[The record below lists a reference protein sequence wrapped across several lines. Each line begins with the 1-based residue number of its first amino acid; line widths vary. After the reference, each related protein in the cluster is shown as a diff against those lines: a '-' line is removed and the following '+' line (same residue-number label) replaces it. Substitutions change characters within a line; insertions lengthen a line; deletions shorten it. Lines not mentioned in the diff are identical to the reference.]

1 MPQVLKEARTCLHS
15 QRERP
20 RNYFLGNDKA
30 PSWMLFTSHAV
41 DAAWKTVKGSVVLS
55 ASFLLATVCY
65 FRGLYLYLG
74 HRLKW
79 WVGYLQRKFK
89 KNLSVEAEVDVLS
102 YCAREWKGETPCA
115 KLMKKAYE
123 ELFWRHHI
131 KCVRQVRRDNYDAL
145 RSVLFQIFSQGL
157 AFPSWM
163 KEKDIVKLPE
173 KLLFSQGCNWIQ
185 QYSFGPEKYTG
196 SNVFGKLRKC
206 VELLKTQWTE
216 FSGIKDYHKRGGMCN
231 MLFSDAI
238 LEYRLYE
245 ALKFI
250 MLYQVT
256 EVYEQMKA
264 KKVIPSLFSLL
275 FSRESSSDPLSFM
288 MNHLNSVGDTCGLDQ
303 IDMFIL
309 SYSLEVKIKV
319 FRLFKFNSR
328 DFEVCYPEQPLRE
341 WPEISLLTE
350 NDHHYLIPV
359 F

>member
-1 MPQVLKEARTCLHS
+1 MAAPRSPTRA
-15 QRERP
+15 RERE
-20 RNYFLGNDKA
+20 R
-30 PSWMLFTSHAV
+30 SHAP
-41 DAAWKTVKGSVVLS
+41 AAGSDQVHSWTLATSQALDTVWRMAKGFVMLAV
-55 ASFLLATVCY
+55 SFLMAAVCY
-65 FRGLYLYLG
+65 FRRLHLYSG
-74 HRLKW
+74 HKLKW
-79 WVGYLQRKFK
+79 WIGYLQRKFK
-89 KNLSVEAEVDVLS
+89 RNLSVEAEVDLLS
-102 YCAREWKGETPCA
+102 YCAREWKGETPRS
-115 KLMKKAYE
+115 KLMRKAYE

-131 KCVRQVRRDNYDAL
+131 KCVRQVKRDNYDAL
-145 RSVLFQIFSQGL
+145 RSVLFQIFSQGIS
-157 AFPSWM
+157 FPSWM

-216 FSGIKDYHKRGGMCN
+216 FNGIRDYHKRGSMCN
-231 MLFSDAI
+231 TLFSDAI
-238 LEYRLYE
+238 LEYKLYE

-256 EVYEQMKA
+256 EVYEQMKT
-264 KKVIPSLFSLL
+264 KK
-275 FSRESSSDPLSFM
+275 
-288 MNHLNSVGDTCGLDQ
+288 

-309 SYSLEVKIKV
+309 GYSLEVKIKV

-328 DFEVCYPEQPLRE
+328 DFEVCYPEEPLRD

-350 NDHHYLIPV
+350 NDRHYHIPV